1 MSTGACI
8 MLFEKKYIL
17 SYRKKTCVCIVRF
30 VSLRPSQRFFFS
42 VIPLLNHYLAR
53 INVSC

>member
-17 SYRKKTCVCIVRF
+17 SYRKKTYVCIVRF

-42 VIPLLNHYLAR
+42 DSLVKPVL
-53 INVSC
+53 SKD